1 MRAAWRRL
9 ALAAAAAVLAVVLA
23 AGGWVAAE
31 GGVAPGEAAAGGEVD
46 AVVAL
51 VGSPGRLA
59 PAERLAARTG
69 ATLAISERT
78 PESEHYGVGERRER
92 CAHADGEGVVCFTAA
107 PYATRGEAR
116 AVGELAAER
125 GWDRLAVV
133 TSRYHLR
140 RAGLLV
146 RQCVGDEVEV
156 ALVAADGSLWPDKV
170 LREVV
175 ALGPAVTVH
184 RAC

>member
-1 MRAAWRRL
+1 MRLLRWAV
-9 ALAAAAAVLAVVLA
+9 ALVGALVVAAVLAVA
-23 AGGWVAAE
+23 GWVAAE
-31 GGVAPGEAAAGGEVD
+31 RGVDPGAVGDGGEVD

-51 VGSPGRLA
+51 VGDPGRLA
-59 PAERLAARTG
+59 PAEAVAQRTG
-69 ATLAISERT
+69 ATLVISQRL
-78 PESEHYGVGERRER
+78 PESEYYGVGDRQQR
-92 CAHADGEGVVCFTAA
+92 CADGAGAVCFVSE
-107 PYATRGEAR
+107 PHATRGEAR
-116 AVGELAAER
+116 AVGDLAAER
-125 GWDRLAVV
+125 EWDRLVVV

-146 RQCVGDEVEV
+146 AQCVPDADV
-156 ALVAADGSLWPDKV
+156 ALVAADDSLRPDRV